1 MGSKGLKQKKEAIV
15 LAERRSTVRQSVMR
29 QSQMAGLPGDI
40 GLPGTPNE
48 RQSSKLGVG
57 LPALT
62 SGRSSSKLGSMRG
75 ATPSSLGT
83 KRGSTAT
90 LALPDIS
97 EAGTTNTA
105 DTEETKPKTNH
116 RY

>member
-1 MGSKGLKQKKEAIV
+1 
-15 LAERRSTVRQSVMR
+15 
-29 QSQMAGLPGDI
+29 MAGLPGDI
-40 GLPGTPNE
+40 GLPGIPNG

-116 RY
+116 RYRAADHVKKEPVPLSVYEDYDGRLFDI